1 MFVRV
6 KFGINAGKIIDIRP
20 EEARELL
27 KAGRAVDP
35 RLEKK
40 RPIETEAPAPTPN
53 PSASSSRKR
62 RLFRSN

>member
-6 KFGINAGKIIDIRP
+6 KFGINAGKIIDMRP

-35 RLEKK
+35 RLEKE
-40 RPIETEAPAPTPN
+40 RPIAAEAPVPAN